1 MHLLKNCKQC
11 SLKKINNF
19 DELFDGL
26 CQDCSIKSLAYNK
39 YYEANIPVE
48 YWNLN
53 MKRDFIG
60 SKILSDEYTR
70 VAGDLQSFYHNG
82 SAICFGGNNGIGKS
96 MVATSILKKAT
107 LKNFSCLYTTL
118 SDAVN
123 VLTLPSSEDKF
134 SARKELTI
142 VDFLVID
149 EFDPRFIGSDNA
161 GDLFGRTLETIFRT
175 RSQNKLPTIM
185 CSNSPNPVESF
196 TGSIKVS
203 IDSLMSRVKIIPI
216 LASDHRKIQARENI
230 K

>member
-1 MHLLKNCKQC
+1 M
-11 SLKKINNF
+11 
-19 DELFDGL
+19 FDGL
-26 CQDCSIKSLAYNK
+26 CRNCSVKSLAFNK

-53 MKRDFIG
+53 MKKDFVG
-60 SKILSDEYTR
+60 SKILSDEYFK
-70 VAGDLQSFYHNG
+70 VVNNLEDFYYNG
-82 SAICFGGNNGIGKS
+82 NSICFGGNNGIGKS
-96 MVATSILKKAT
+96 MVSTSILKRAC

-118 SDAVN
+118 SDTVN
-123 VLTLPSSEDKF
+123 VLTLPSAEDKF

-175 RSQNKLPTIM
+175 RTQNKLPTIM
-185 CSNSPNPVESF
+185 CSNSPNPIESF

-216 LASDHRKIQARENI
+216 LASDYRKILAKENI